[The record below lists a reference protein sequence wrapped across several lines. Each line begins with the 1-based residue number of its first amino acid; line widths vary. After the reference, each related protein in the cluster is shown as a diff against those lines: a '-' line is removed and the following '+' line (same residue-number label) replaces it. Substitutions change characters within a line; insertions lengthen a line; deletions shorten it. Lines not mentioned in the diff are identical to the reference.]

1 MILQTDDS
9 IDSIID
15 QNMFENE
22 TDARQDCGALPENSE
37 KIRVY
42 IIAASQQECAKI
54 ASGLDDG
61 IICTGHACTLKQIED
76 DFLSQ
81 ERLASSVAALYA
93 DEESVKKTEHLNVD
107 VLVTETHA
115 EDVPLWK
122 HLRKIKFNYP
132 DLDLLVF
139 TTSADPSDINLAIHS
154 GATGYILKG
163 DVNDVSASI
172 RLIKGGGSPVSPV
185 VAREVI
191 KTLRQQVE
199 AEDMNVHHHRPSPS
213 ASAPEG
219 VCADSLSVREKEILL
234 LLSKGLPFS
243 NVGELLG
250 ISHHTVTAHVKKIYR
265 KLQVHSRSE
274 AVYEAACLGIIPQKT
289 LP

>member
-1 MILQTDDS
+1 MIFQTADS
-9 IDSIID
+9 ISSIID
-15 QNMFENE
+15 HKMFENE
-22 TDARQDCGALPENSE
+22 TNSLPNQGVNSE
-37 KIRVY
+37 VHGKIRAY
-42 IIAASQQECAKI
+42 IIAGSQQECAKI
-54 ASGLDDG
+54 ASSLDDD
-61 IICTGHACTLKQIED
+61 IMCAGHACTLKQIEY

-81 ERLASSVAALYA
+81 ERIASSVAALYS
-93 DEESVKKTEHLNVD
+93 DEESIKKTGHLNID
-107 VLVTETHA
+107 VLITETHVD
-115 EDVPLWK
+115 DVPLWK

-132 DLDLLVF
+132 DMDLLVY

-185 VAREVI
+185 VAREVL

-199 AEDMNVHHHRPSPS
+199 AEDLNVQPHRRPSNS
-213 ASAPEG
+213 NSQDVA
-219 VCADSLSVREKEILL
+219 CADSLSVREKEILL

-243 NVGELLG
+243 SVGELLG

-274 AVYEAACLGIIPQKT
+274 AVYEAACLGIIPQKS